1 VRPPTLS
8 LLPLAL
14 LLAVTACG
22 DAAGPAQP
30 LTDRYDH
37 ALVLDKFRIHQTQV
51 IPIEGFSGINPC
63 TGEET
68 AIAGQAI
75 IRTNGWGDEGDVL
88 HLEETTVVSGS
99 GVGVTSGAR
108 YDLSETFHHS
118 FNSPSDEAVHGTLT
132 EHDIVRVRA
141 HGAAGDYVVHTLQHL
156 SVNGRG
162 IVTVEFFRDGVECR
176 G

>member
-1 VRPPTLS
+1 MRTQILS
-8 LLPLAL
+8 LLPLTI
-14 LLAVTACG
+14 LLAATAC
-22 DAAGPAQP
+22 DEA
-30 LTDRYDH
+30 TDPVEPRAVPYGH
-37 ALVLDKFRIHQTQV
+37 LLVLEKFRIHQTQV

-68 AIAGQAI
+68 DIAGQAT
-75 IRTNGWGDEGDVL
+75 IRTNGWGDEGGVL

-99 GVGVTSGAR
+99 GVGVTTGAR

-132 EHDIVRVRA
+132 EHDVVRVRA
-141 HGAAGDYVVHTLQHL
+141 QGSAGDYVVHTLLHL
-156 SVNGRG
+156 TLDGSGGVA
-162 IVTVEFFRDGVECR
+162 VEFIKDGIECR